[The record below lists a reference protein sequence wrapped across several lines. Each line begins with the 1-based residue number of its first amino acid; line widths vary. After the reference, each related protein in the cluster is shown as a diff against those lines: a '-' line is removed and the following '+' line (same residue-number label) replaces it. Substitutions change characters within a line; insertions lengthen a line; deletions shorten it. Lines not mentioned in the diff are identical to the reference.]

1 MAAPVE
7 DRTAE
12 RPAHPLALELWK
24 LLRNRSE
31 ADRRLVYEALQRR
44 LGVGEMTAKREQAAE
59 ALRRFASAQREAR
72 CEAAPP
78 SWALAEPSR
87 RRYDQ
92 FRSESEDRAEW
103 PSVQFIRNAFSGSF
117 SAGLEAIG
125 EQPAVDVLSRRL
137 TACGKHYTREEVL
150 DVLRAWIEHV
160 DLEQGPNA
168 ALMQPDYLRWR
179 DDLLRSSAD
188 GAARYPTLPVIYN
201 LIGSWPEALATLGH
215 QHRSTP
221 GYRPEKPRESE
232 PAAGFDLNSAPAPML
247 RADGRS
253 RNRSHSSPSR
263 KEDLIAWLRWVAEQL
278 RPEEAEALT
287 YSQYNRLCA
296 SVARVSLAQGN
307 LARPPAAAQFVK
319 CPEIGSW
326 PRAKYLAGLID
337 EDVLARSHSAQPYSE
352 RELVKALVEAIAE
365 VGPDISRAT
374 YATWREQRL
383 AEARGEERIPSDAL
397 LRQRLGKDGRAWA
410 AVLSS
415 GLKRAAELRIAVP
428 REQAR

>member
-1 MAAPVE
+1 VRSMTAPVK
-7 DRTAE
+7 DRAAE
-12 RPAHPLALELWK
+12 RPAHPLALEFWK

-31 ADRRLVYEALQRR
+31 TDRRLVYEALQRR
-44 LGVGEMTAKREQAAE
+44 LGIGEMTAKREQAAE
-59 ALRRFASAQREAR
+59 ALR
-72 CEAAPP
+72 
-78 SWALAEPSR
+78 
-87 RRYDQ
+87 YDQ
-92 FRSESEDRAEW
+92 FRSESPDRAEW

-160 DLEQGPNA
+160 DREQGPNA

-179 DDLLRSSAD
+179 DDLLRSSAN

-201 LIGSWPEALATLGH
+201 LLGSWPEALSTLGH

-232 PAAGFDLNSAPAPML
+232 PAAGFDFNSAPAPML

-253 RNRSHSSPSR
+253 RNRSHSSQSR

-352 RELVKALVEAIAE
+352 RELVKALVKAIAE
-365 VGPDISRAT
+365 WDRTSAAPRM
-374 YATWREQRL
+374 RP
-383 AEARGEERIPSDAL
+383 GESEGSP
-397 LRQRLGKDGRAWA
+397 RLGERSAFPQTPCCASALAMAVERGRR
-410 AVLSS
+410 SS
-415 GLKRAAELRIAVP
+415 PTA
-428 REQAR
+428 

>member
-1 MAAPVE
+1 
-7 DRTAE
+7 
-12 RPAHPLALELWK
+12 
-24 LLRNRSE
+24 
-31 ADRRLVYEALQRR
+31 
-44 LGVGEMTAKREQAAE
+44 MTAKREQAAE

-72 CEAAPP
+72 NEADPP
-78 SWALAEPSR
+78 GWALGEPSR

-92 FRSESEDRAEW
+92 FRSESRDRAEW

-125 EQPAVDVLSRRL
+125 EQPAIDVLSRRL

-160 DLEQGPNA
+160 DREQGPNA

-201 LIGSWPEALATLGH
+201 LIGSWPEALSTLGH

-232 PAAGFDLNSAPAPML
+232 PAAGFDFDSAPAPML

-263 KEDLIAWLRWVAEQL
+263 KEDLIAWLRWVAKQL
-278 RPEEAEALT
+278 RSEEAEALT

-319 CPEIGSW
+319 CSGIGSW

-352 RELVKALVEAIAE
+352 HELVKALVEAVAE
-365 VGPDISRAT
+365 VGPDISRT
-374 YATWREQRL
+374 SYMTWREQRL
-383 AEARGEERIPSDAL
+383 AKTRGEERVPSDAL
-397 LRQRLGKDGRAWA
+397 LRQRLGKGSGAWA
-410 AVLSS
+410 AVLSN